1 MATLYGGTESAVRM
15 DTLNISTWLT
25 GTVGSS
31 SPTAM
36 FVNEPGSSYRQFSGT
51 GFSYGPSGL
60 FTGGTVT
67 SIYISN
73 GAGGEPWGITGMSLS
88 VASLN
93 AYVAASNTAGLL
105 GAVFAGNDTLN
116 GHNFFAFNDYLDG
129 FGGHDK
135 INGGAGNDTL
145 IGGAGNDTLNG
156 QTGDDV
162 LKGGSGVDNLLGG
175 KGNDVFYIES
185 ATDSIVELA
194 GEGNDWVIAPIGVD
208 LTALGAGQVENAWLT
223 GAANVNAIGNNAANF
238 LLGNS
243 GANKIAGGLGNDTI
257 HGADGNDTLDG
268 GAGIDEMHGGKGNDV
283 YYADNALDA
292 VDEIGGSGVDT
303 VIASIDFSLGDT
315 TGDVE
320 NLALLAGTDDLNG
333 WGNSLANKIT
343 GNDGENNISGYDGN
357 DTIIG
362 GGGID
367 NLNGGLGN
375 DSLNGGLGNDSLDG
389 GHGTNTINVLNGND
403 RVRHQPSIDAYDLI
417 QNFDGNP
424 TGGQDVLDLDAMFD
438 ALSVN
443 EWERDDRV
451 QLTDKGASVDV
462 RIDTDDNGT
471 FDYLA
476 ATIYSANTITI
487 GADVLTGSEGPIMV
501 TL

>member
-25 GTVGSS
+25 GTVGGS

-36 FVNEPGSSYRQFSGT
+36 FVNGPGSSYRQFSGT
-51 GFSYGPSGL
+51 GFTYGPSGL
-60 FTGGTVT
+60 FTGGTIT
-67 SIYISN
+67 SIYIST
-73 GAGGEPWGITGMSLS
+73 GAGGEPWGITGMSLP

-93 AYVAASNTAGLL
+93 AYVAAGNTAGLL

-116 GHNFFAFNDYLDG
+116 GHSFFAFNDYLDG

-145 IGGAGNDTLNG
+145 IGGTGNDTLSG

-162 LKGGSGVDNLLGG
+162 LKGGIGMDNLLGG

-194 GEGNDWVIAPIGVD
+194 GEGNDWVISPIGVD
-208 LTALGAGQVENAWLT
+208 LTVLGAGQVENAWLT
-223 GAANVNAIGNNAANF
+223 GAANLNATGNNAANF

-243 GANKIAGGLGNDTI
+243 GANKIAGGMGSDTI

-268 GAGIDEMHGGKGNDV
+268 GSGIDEMHGGKGNDI
-283 YYADNALDA
+283 YYADNSLDA
-292 VDEIGGSGVDT
+292 VDEIGGSGIDT

-320 NLALLAGTDDLNG
+320 NLTLMAGTVNFDG
-333 WGNSLANKIT
+333 WGNGLANKIT
-343 GNDGENNISGYDGN
+343 GNNGDNNISGYDGN

-362 GGGID
+362 GDGTD
-367 NLNGGLGN
+367 NLNGGLDN

-403 RVRHQPSIDAYDLI
+403 RVRHQPSVDAYDII

-424 TGGQDVLDLDAMFD
+424 TGGTDVLDLDAMFD
-438 ALSVN
+438 SLGVATVG
-443 EWERDDRV
+443 RAGRV
-451 QLTDKGASVDV
+451 QLNDKGASVEV
-462 RIDTDDNGT
+462 RIDTNGDST

-476 ATIYSANTITI
+476 ATIQSPNTITV
-487 GADVLTGSEGPIMV
+487 GEDVMV
-501 TL
+501 GTL

>member
-15 DTLNISTWLT
+15 DTLNISPWLT

-36 FVNEPGSSYRQFSGT
+36 FVNGPGSSYRQFSGN
-51 GFSYGPSGL
+51 GFTYGPSGL

-73 GAGGEPWGITGMSLS
+73 GAGGEPWGITGMSMP

-93 AYVAASNTAGLL
+93 AYVAAGNTAGFL

-156 QTGDDV
+156 QIGDDV

-185 ATDSIVELA
+185 AADLVVELA

-223 GAANVNAIGNNAANF
+223 GAANLNATGNNAANF

-243 GANKIAGGLGNDTI
+243 GANKIAGGLGSDTI
-257 HGADGNDTLDG
+257 YGADGNDTLDG
-268 GAGIDEMHGGKGNDV
+268 GSGVDTMYGGNGDDI
-283 YYADNALDA
+283 YYADSSLDTI
-292 VDEIGGSGVDT
+292 DEIGGSGVDT
-303 VIASIDFSLGDT
+303 VIASLDFSLGDT

-320 NLALLAGTDDLNG
+320 NLTLVAGTDDLDG
-333 WGNSLANKIT
+333 WGNGLANKIT

-357 DTIIG
+357 DTING
-362 GGGID
+362 GGAPD

-375 DSLNGGLGNDSLDG
+375 DSLNGGLGDDSLDG

-403 RVRHQPSIDAYDLI
+403 TVRHQPSIDAYDII

-424 TGGQDVLDLDAMFD
+424 VGGQDVLDLDSMFD
-438 ALSVN
+438 ALGVAVGSRAGRVSV
-443 EWERDDRV
+443 
-451 QLTDKGASVDV
+451 TDKGASVDV
-462 RIDTDDNGT
+462 RIDTNGDGA

-476 ATIYSANTITI
+476 ATIVSPNTITV
-487 GADVLTGSEGPIMV
+487 GEDVLVGS
-501 TL
+501 